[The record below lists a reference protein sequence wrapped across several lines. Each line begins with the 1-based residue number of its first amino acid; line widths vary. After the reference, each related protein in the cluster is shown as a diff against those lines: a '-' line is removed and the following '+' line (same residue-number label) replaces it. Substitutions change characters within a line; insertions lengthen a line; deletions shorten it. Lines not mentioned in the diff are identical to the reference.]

1 LKVDRYAKDL
11 FKKLD
16 NYNFSSGNGNE
27 YNDGCFIEI
36 GSEPPR
42 FTDYREARAKTTDAF
57 GNKTC
62 EDVWDSITQD
72 ELDYYL
78 KMNLRR
84 PPEERYQHKKEAWY
98 FHESSWYMRHDNGY
112 DGYGCN
118 YGVCVPECRYYPQTG
133 RIEDEEVIESHNEY
147 VERLRQKNAIV
158 EPPSESELLRLQRSW
173 YMKR

>member
-1 LKVDRYAKDL
+1 MKVDKYAKDL

-16 NYNFSSGNGNE
+16 DYYLSEGNDNE
-27 YNDGCFIEI
+27 YDDEYYLEI

-42 FTDYREARAKTTDAF
+42 FADYRAARVKITDAF

-72 ELDYYL
+72 ESDYYL
-78 KMNLRR
+78 KMNLRVH
-84 PPEERYQHKKEAWY
+84 PEDRYQHKKKAWY
-98 FHESSWYMRHDNGY
+98 FHKSSWCMRHDSGY

-118 YGVCVPECRYYPQTG
+118 NGVCVPECRYYPHVG

-147 VERLRQKNAIV
+147 VEHLRQKNAIV
-158 EPPSESELLRLQRSW
+158 EPPSESELLRLQRSGI
-173 YMKR
+173 